1 MTAIRKLIDNNRR
14 RIIPALLVLVV
25 LTAVTLPLALG
36 PAWAAPAAS
45 PDRVLT
51 YNVNRLT
58 WDGAVS
64 IRPDGSAELTLFSA
78 NYPNVAASDGGRVIA
93 PGTDG
98 HNTVRLKN
106 NVGGTIRYTAVLYA
120 IKSNPALPVTPTLS
134 GTYLADTTRYS
145 LPAGVDKGSVLRAV
159 SGSVRGFGLQD
170 FDVDWLWD
178 YSVGDVQDGA
188 DTDLGNAAA
197 RTLVTDD
204 GELIPG
210 ELGAMDNIAVGLYI
224 VVEDNN
230 TYYYPKTG
238 DTAPLALYAAVMTA
252 AAVGAV
258 CAAVA
263 CKKRRDNAQ

>member
-1 MTAIRKLIDNNRR
+1 MTGIRKFIDNNRR
-14 RIIPALLVLVV
+14 RILPALLVLIA
-25 LTAVTLPLALG
+25 LTAVTLPLAFS
-36 PAWAAPAAS
+36 PVWAAPAAA

-51 YNVNRLT
+51 YSVNRLT
-58 WDGAVS
+58 WDSAAS

-78 NYPNVAASDGGRVIA
+78 NYPNVTSADGANVVA

-106 NVGGTIRYTAVLYA
+106 NVGGTIQYTAVLYA
-120 IKSNPALPVTPTLS
+120 IKSNAALPVTPTLS
-134 GTYLADTTRYS
+134 GSYLTDTTRYS
-145 LPAGVDKGSVLRAV
+145 LPAGVDKSSVIRAV

-170 FDVDWLWD
+170 LDVDWLWKYYD
-178 YSVGDVQDGA
+178 TAAQDGA

-197 RTLVTDD
+197 HALSTDS
-204 GELIPG
+204 GELVPG
-210 ELGAMDNIAVGLYI
+210 MLDNITVGLYI

-238 DTAPLALYAAVMTA
+238 DDAPLALYAALMTA

-258 CAAVA
+258 SAVVVY
-263 CKKRRDNAQ
+263 KKRKNDAE